1 MRRSLVRLALLGAAL
16 SGLLATCR
24 YDSAGPR
31 HGGPAYLAV
40 QPIVGL
46 GVDLAAFGLTA
57 DTIRL
62 VVTRS
67 SADTLRALTF
77 FFDPD
82 SSQIRLAADV
92 TLRALVKT
100 LTVHLE
106 LRGGGF
112 ALFAGT
118 RALEV
123 RAGRPG
129 PPQQIAVT
137 YTGPGSSVAALTLAP
152 LDSVLTFGGAFRF
165 RASATDSSGAPA
177 TPLFVA
183 WSSSDTTVLRVNAA
197 GLARAPQTRALAYV
211 RARTP
216 TGIADSTP
224 VTVIPLPTLLS
235 VVSGAGQR
243 GVVGLALAL
252 PFRVRV
258 TAADGLGVKG
268 IPVLFRALGGL
279 PGLGGVADS
288 LVVSDTGGYAETI
301 ATLGTVAGLQGFDA
315 RALALPPMGFH
326 ATDLAGAASRATALV
341 TATPAVA
348 LYGAH

>member
-82 SSQIRLAADV
+82 SLQIRLAADV
-92 TLRALVKT
+92 TLRALVET

-112 ALFAGT
+112 ALFSGT
-118 RALEV
+118 EPVAV
-123 RAGRPG
+123 RARRPG
-129 PPQQIAVT
+129 PPQANPLT
-137 YTGPGSSVAALTLAP
+137 YTGPGGPIAPPTPAPPHTVVTLGDA
-152 LDSVLTFGGAFRF
+152 
-165 RASATDSSGAPA
+165 
-177 TPLFVA
+177 
-183 WSSSDTTVLRVNAA
+183 
-197 GLARAPQTRALAYV
+197 
-211 RARTP
+211 
-216 TGIADSTP
+216 
-224 VTVIPLPTLLS
+224 
-235 VVSGAGQR
+235 
-243 GVVGLALAL
+243 
-252 PFRVRV
+252 VRV
-258 TAADGLGVKG
+258 
-268 IPVLFRALGGL
+268 
-279 PGLGGVADS
+279 
-288 LVVSDTGGYAETI
+288 
-301 ATLGTVAGLQGFDA
+301 
-315 RALALPPMGFH
+315 
-326 ATDLAGAASRATALV
+326 
-341 TATPAVA
+341 
-348 LYGAH
+348 

>member
-92 TLRALVKT
+92 TLRALVET

-118 RALEV
+118 RALEL

-137 YTGPGSSVAALTLAP
+137 YTGPGSTIAALTLTP
-152 LDSVLTFGGAFRF
+152 PDTVLSFGNAFRF
-165 RASATDSSGAPA
+165 RVSARDSGRSAVSP
-177 TPLFVA
+177 FYVA

-197 GLARAPQTRALAYV
+197 GLARSEER
-211 RARTP
+211 R
-216 TGIADSTP
+216 
-224 VTVIPLPTLLS
+224 
-235 VVSGAGQR
+235 
-243 GVVGLALAL
+243 VGKEC
-252 PFRVRV
+252 R
-258 TAADGLGVKG
+258 
-268 IPVLFRALGGL
+268 
-279 PGLGGVADS
+279 
-288 LVVSDTGGYAETI
+288 
-301 ATLGTVAGLQGFDA
+301 
-315 RALALPPMGFH
+315 
-326 ATDLAGAASRATALV
+326 SRWS
-341 TATPAVA
+341 P
-348 LYGAH
+348 YH

>member
-57 DTIRL
+57 DT
-62 VVTRS
+62 
-67 SADTLRALTF
+67 LRALTF

-92 TLRALVKT
+92 TLRALVET

-137 YTGPGSSVAALTLAP
+137 
-152 LDSVLTFGGAFRF
+152 
-165 RASATDSSGAPA
+165 
-177 TPLFVA
+177 
-183 WSSSDTTVLRVNAA
+183 
-197 GLARAPQTRALAYV
+197 
-211 RARTP
+211 
-216 TGIADSTP
+216 
-224 VTVIPLPTLLS
+224 
-235 VVSGAGQR
+235 
-243 GVVGLALAL
+243 
-252 PFRVRV
+252 
-258 TAADGLGVKG
+258 
-268 IPVLFRALGGL
+268 
-279 PGLGGVADS
+279 
-288 LVVSDTGGYAETI
+288 
-301 ATLGTVAGLQGFDA
+301 
-315 RALALPPMGFH
+315 
-326 ATDLAGAASRATALV
+326 
-341 TATPAVA
+341 
-348 LYGAH
+348 

>member
-1 MRRSLVRLALLGAAL
+1 MRRSLVRLALLGATLPA
-16 SGLLATCR
+16 LLATCR
-24 YDSAGPR
+24 YDSAGPG

-40 QPIVGL
+40 QPLVSP
-46 GVDLAAFGLTA
+46 GVDLAAFGLTP

-67 SADTLRALTF
+67 PADTLRALTV

-82 SSQIRLAADV
+82 SLQIRLVADV
-92 TLRALVKT
+92 TLRAVVET
-100 LTVHLE
+100 LTVGLE

-112 ALFAGT
+112 ALFSGT

-129 PPQQIAVT
+129 APLQIPVT
-137 YTGPGSSVAALTLAP
+137 YTGPGASVAALTLAP
-152 LDSVLTFGGAFRF
+152 LDSVLTFSDALRF
-165 RASATDSSGAPA
+165 RANARDSSGAPV
-177 TPLFVA
+177 TPFYVA
-183 WSSSDTTVLRVNAA
+183 WSSSDATVLRVNAA
-197 GLARAPQTRALAYV
+197 GLARAPRARALVYV

-216 TGIADSTP
+216 TGVADSTP

-258 TAADGLGVKG
+258 TAAAGLGVKG
-268 IPVLFRALGGL
+268 LPVL
-279 PGLGGVADS
+279 V
-288 LVVSDTGGYAETI
+288 
-301 ATLGTVAGLQGFDA
+301 
-315 RALALPPMGFH
+315 RALASPG
-326 ATDLAGAASRATALV
+326 S
-341 TATPAVA
+341 AVA
-348 LYGAH
+348 HSAL

>member
-1 MRRSLVRLALLGAAL
+1 MRGLFARRALLGFGLPA
-16 SGLLATCR
+16 LLATCR

-92 TLRALVKT
+92 TLRALVET
-100 LTVHLE
+100 LTVRLE

-112 ALFAGT
+112 ALFSGT

-129 PPQQIAVT
+129 APQQIPVT
-137 YTGPGSSVAALTLAP
+137 YTGPGSSIAALTLAP
-152 LDSVLTFGGAFRF
+152 PDSVLALGGVFRF
-165 RASATDSSGAPA
+165 RVSAKDSSGAPV
-177 TPLFVA
+177 TPFYVT
-183 WSSSDTTVLRVNAA
+183 WSSS
-197 GLARAPQTRALAYV
+197 
-211 RARTP
+211 
-216 TGIADSTP
+216 
-224 VTVIPLPTLLS
+224 
-235 VVSGAGQR
+235 
-243 GVVGLALAL
+243 
-252 PFRVRV
+252 
-258 TAADGLGVKG
+258 
-268 IPVLFRALGGL
+268 
-279 PGLGGVADS
+279 
-288 LVVSDTGGYAETI
+288 
-301 ATLGTVAGLQGFDA
+301 
-315 RALALPPMGFH
+315 
-326 ATDLAGAASRATALV
+326 
-341 TATPAVA
+341 
-348 LYGAH
+348 